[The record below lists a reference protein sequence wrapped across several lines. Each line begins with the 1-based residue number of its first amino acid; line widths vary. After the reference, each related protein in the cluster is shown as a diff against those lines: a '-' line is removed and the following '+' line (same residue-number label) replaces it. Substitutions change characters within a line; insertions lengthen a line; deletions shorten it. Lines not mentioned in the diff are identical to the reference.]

1 MIAFTMFA
9 YATWVNADAFVDTFD
24 KVILNTEINPDEDSL
39 AFKKFQ
45 EAEYDMLCLIAHFEG
60 VKVYSYWDP
69 YGKCYTIGIGNTVRP
84 DGKKVTSADRIHD
97 KEELLGYFK
106 QHVENYIYPDMQKY
120 LPLAEM
126 TTQEIAALGSLF
138 YNCGSG
144 ILHEKD
150 GTPTY
155 MADVIDSYFI
165 YKNCTDSV
173 EVMVVG
179 ENSSN
184 YKVDA
189 REAQE
194 FCKKELISLMDKK
207 VYAKGKKLDVLIK
220 RRYMEEKIFFN
231 EIIMDNTG
239 EFSLENSVNFAEQPL
254 GAAYSIPM
262 NDFADNTLVC
272 DSINTCPYGRNLE
285 DSIEYAFNHPK
296 KVAYKK
302 PARKKV
308 RRR

>member
-1 MIAFTMFA
+1 MIAVPMFV
-9 YATWVNADAFVDTFD
+9 YTTWVNADAFIDASD
-24 KVILNTEINPDEDSL
+24 KVILSAETNPDEDSL
-39 AFKKFQ
+39 TFKMFQ

-84 DGKKVTSADRIHD
+84 DGKKVTSKDRIHD
-97 KEELLGYFK
+97 KEELMEYFK
-106 QHVENYIYPDMQKY
+106 QHVETYIYPDMQKY

-144 ILHEKD
+144 ILHEKN
-150 GTPTY
+150 GAPTY
-155 MADVIDSYFI
+155 MADVIGSYFT
-165 YKNCTDSV
+165 YKNATDSV
-173 EVMVVG
+173 EIAVEG
-179 ENSSN
+179 SN
-184 YKVDA
+184 PYSYKVDMA
-189 REAQE
+189 EGLE
-194 FCKKELISLMDKK
+194 FCKKELTSLMDKK

-220 RRYMEEKIFFN
+220 RRYMEEKILFN

-272 DSINTCPYGRNLE
+272 DSINNCAYGRNLA
-285 DSIEYAFNHPK
+285 DSIEYAFNHPN
-296 KVAYKK
+296 KVTYKRTVK
-302 PARKKV
+302 RKV